1 MSAWVY
7 FFLTAV
13 IFVIVYFRLYL
24 FLTPKNRLTILMYHQ
39 IEKDSQEELTIS
51 PENLEKQFS
60 YLRRQH
66 YNSLFFRDVGKIC
79 RKKILITFDDGYENN
94 AKYLAPLLQKY
105 NLKATI
111 FIPTKFIREGYQS
124 YKMMN
129 FVQIRDLDRNVIDI
143 ALHSHNHHNFKTSAI
158 EFIRNDLKE
167 NMDILEKEKISYS
180 KVLAYPYGGY
190 PKNRQKKA
198 ELDLLLKNLGIEFA
212 VRIGNKINYFPT
224 KEPYELCR
232 IDIKGNESLLKFKL
246 KLIFGR
252 LKLF

>member
-1 MSAWVY
+1 MIWLYILLA
-7 FFLTAV
+7 LGM
-13 IFVIVYFRLYL
+13 FVTVYFRLYL
-24 FLTPKNRLTILMYHQ
+24 FAIPKNRLTILMYHQ
-39 IEKDSQEELTIS
+39 IEKDSAEELTIS

-60 YLRRQH
+60 YLNQNH
-66 YNSLFFRDVGKIC
+66 FNSIFFSEIHKTY
-79 RKKILITFDDGYENN
+79 RKKIIITFDDGYENN
-94 AKYLAPLLQKY
+94 AQYLPLLLEKY

-111 FIPTKFIREGYQS
+111 FIPTKFIQEGYKS

-129 FVQIRDLDRNVIDI
+129 FEDIRNLDRKIIEI
-143 ALHSHNHHNFKTSAI
+143 ALHSHCHDNFKNSTLD
-158 EFIRNDLKE
+158 FIHNDLKE
-167 NMDILEKEKISYS
+167 NMNILDKERIIYS

-190 PKNRQKKA
+190 PKNDKKKA
-198 ELDLLLKNLGIEFA
+198 ALFMLLKNLGIEFA